1 MNEYTSTSL
10 PAPPP
15 LSRAGME
22 AELLKRTQHA
32 SFSASILQTVAAGL
46 ADGPQ
51 KTAITSLSHDI
62 WRELSNA
69 ETMMSAI
76 TALHG
81 ASAGPA
87 PAAVPESRS
96 PLLHLVDTLNLTRD
110 RLRLAHAACESPEI
124 DEFLQRAMA
133 RALADSLNELGD
145 ISHALD
151 EIRMPA
157 T

>member
-1 MNEYTSTSL
+1 MNETATAL

-32 SFSASILQTVAAGL
+32 SFSASILHTVAAGL

-69 ETMMSAI
+69 ETMMNAI
-76 TALHG
+76 AALHG
-81 ASAGPA
+81 PAAGPA

-96 PLLHLVDTLNLTRD
+96 QLLDVADSLNATRD
-110 RLRLAHAACESPEI
+110 RVRLVHAACETPEI
-124 DEFLQRAMA
+124 DEFVQRAMA
-133 RALADSLNELGD
+133 RALADSLNELED
-145 ISHALD
+145 ISDALD
-151 EIRMPA
+151 SIRA
-157 T
+157 AGT